1 MISATD
7 RRTVPLLLA
16 IAVAMALGGC
26 NYLGAAGVILAG
38 PPKVQALTE
47 LPKDRSLVIFIDD
60 PSNRMRSTRLRD
72 AMGGAADRKLL
83 QEDIV
88 KDVISSRSARLASR
102 LDTAGPDGAMLSIVE
117 IGRAVGADTVVWVV
131 IDDFSLTTDGVSF
144 IPAVT
149 MRIKVMETGRGDR
162 LWPGEDQPAGA
173 RVTIA
178 MPQGQGVTPGSRPEQ
193 MRAEQALAEYAGIG
207 LAQLFY
213 THEKVFSHV
222 AP

>member
-1 MISATD
+1 VISAID
-7 RRTVPLLLA
+7 RRAIPLAFVIALA
-16 IAVAMALGGC
+16 MTLGGC
-26 NYLGAAGVILAG
+26 NYIGAAGVILAG
-38 PPKVQALTE
+38 PPKVPALTE
-47 LPKDRSLVIFIDD
+47 LPKERPLVIFIDD

-83 QEDIV
+83 TENIV

-102 LDTAGPDGAMLSIVE
+102 MDTSGPDGAMLSIVE
-117 IGRAVGADTVVWVV
+117 IGRAVEADTVVWVV
-131 IDDFSLTTDGVSF
+131 IDDFSLTTDGVGFTPS
-144 IPAVT
+144 VT
-149 MRIKVMETGRGDR
+149 MRLKVMDTRSGDR
-162 LWPGEDQPAGA
+162 LWPGVDQPAGA

-178 MPQGQGVTPGSRPEQ
+178 MPQGQGVTPSSRPEQ

-213 THEKVFSHV
+213 SHEKVFSHV